1 MCVVLLNLVVHHYNP
16 STWKSEAD
24 AHEFEV
30 SLDYVDS
37 SRPAWDLRWEPVSK
51 KKKKY
56 RIYIYFVYNM
66 KKVHIVFTINQK
78 YWNNCCVVMN

>member
-37 SRPAWDLRWEPVSK
+37 SRPAWDLRWELVSK
-51 KKKKY
+51 KKKKNTESTY
-56 RIYIYFVYNM
+56 TLCTIWKKYILFLLLIRNTEITAV
-66 KKVHIVFTINQK
+66 
-78 YWNNCCVVMN
+78 W